1 MATSKDNIILND
13 ILNKLFSSIS
23 NEHKDSI
30 NNNWISV
37 NYEKIVNY
45 EKVLIAGM
53 VFINYFY
60 YFLKNRQINNINS
73 QMKKNILK
81 L

>member
-53 VFINYFY
+53 VFLLIIFII
-60 YFLKNRQINNINS
+60 FLKIERLI
-73 QMKKNILK
+73 ILIHK
-81 L
+81 